1 MAGRE
6 ELIQRTNALGQFL
19 LQVNGIEIP
28 HGNPQELN
36 IEGCIVGFERFPS
49 EIDGAHILIRL
60 QIEHSG
66 DAGFQ
71 PQPVNVINGAGM
83 RADEEPVKNL
93 RAVHFALEVQWP
105 LRSNFSLG
113 F

>member
-6 ELIQRTNALGQFL
+6 ELIQRTNALGEFL
-19 LQVNGIEIP
+19 SQVNGIEIP

-36 IEGCIVGFERFPS
+36 TGGCVVGFEWFPS
-49 EIDGAHILIRL
+49 EIDGAHIIIRL

-71 PQPVNVINGAGM
+71 PQPVNVTSALGM
-83 RADEEPVKNL
+83 RTEEELGKDLSVI
-93 RAVHFALEVQWP
+93 HTC
-105 LRSNFSLG
+105 SLMAPYG
-113 F
+113 SLD